1 MQGQFARPIKAVNL
15 SPTSCMMANR
25 LEKKLKMP
33 NRRLQNILG
42 NTALVIAS
50 VFVCFLALE
59 GYLWADALMN
69 RPPAVSA
76 APPKPPPPLTT
87 DGVQIPPEIME
98 RAEARHRVK
107 TMPAEW
113 ALRDVSVPGA
123 AKAYYWQGA
132 LHAQDEN
139 GFRRTTPFPPKDPNV
154 FRIIVVGD
162 SLTFGLGIPEDTTF
176 VALLNQWLQ
185 RDYRIEVLNLGVVR
199 YNSEDVLKTIRTFV
213 PQLQPNLVIYT
224 VCLNDFAPSGSGEYH
239 DEYKYPFPIPGRI
252 KRFLIANT
260 RSGAFLNDKY
270 DAALRAVHLRGDFFD
285 DILDGFVD
293 SEKRFRRDVADMNAT
308 VTEAGLPPLVAMV
321 VDQYPDYTGK
331 AWKLTEIAED
341 ALAKGGAEVIPT
353 EAYFRRYHGQTFDVS
368 AFEGHP
374 NEIANYIW
382 ANMIAE
388 RLMKRADLQQFHR

>member
-1 MQGQFARPIKAVNL
+1 MIAK
-15 SPTSCMMANR
+15 R
-25 LEKKLKMP
+25 LEKAQMS
-33 NRRLQNILG
+33 NSRLRNFLG
-42 NTALVIAS
+42 NMALVLAS

-69 RPPAVSA
+69 RVPAVTA
-76 APPKPPPPLTT
+76 TATPKPVPLPAA
-87 DGVQIPPEIME
+87 DGLQIPPEIVA

-123 AKAYYWQGA
+123 AKAYYWQGS

-139 GFRRTTPFPPKDPNV
+139 GFRRTTPFPPKDPNI
-154 FRIIVVGD
+154 FRVMVVGD
-162 SLTFGLGIPEDTTF
+162 SLTFGLGIPEDSTF
-176 VALLNQWLQ
+176 VALLNQSMQ
-185 RDYRIEVLNLGVVR
+185 RDYRIEFLNLGVIR
-199 YNSEDVLKTIRTFV
+199 YQSEDVLKTIRTFL
-213 PQLQPNLVIYT
+213 PRLQPDLVIYA

-293 SEKRFRRDVADMNAT
+293 SEKRFRRDVADMNAA
-308 VTEAGLPPLVAMV
+308 VTEAGLPPVVAMV
-321 VDQYPDYTGK
+321 VHQYPDHTGK
-331 AWKLTEIAED
+331 SWKMTQIAED
-341 ALAKGGAEVIPT
+341 ALAKGGLEVIPT
-353 EAYFRRYHGQTFDVS
+353 EDYMRRYHGQTFDVS

-382 ANMIAE
+382 ANMISE
-388 RLMKRADLQQFHR
+388 RLVKRTDLQHFHRDGPSAAK